1 MQSATSYHFP
11 LAPKISI
18 SYIYQLIQTKH
29 HPMSSSPPQALSA
42 PAAEL
47 LAAELLA
54 LVGAVMENL
63 KTLIATRFLRIPH
76 LYPLITPL
84 WKRLNRIHRR
94 LKRALELG
102 TTPPRPHASRAGQP
116 PRKRA
121 TTTPALP
128 QTFGW
133 LIWALGW
140 QAAGYAGHLEHI
152 FRRPEIRALVAAC
165 PRAQRVLR
173 PITSMLAL
181 KILEP
186 EKPKPTRPENHPTP
200 APDPTIALDQAAPTA
215 TKIEKPA

>member
-1 MQSATSYHFP
+1 
-11 LAPKISI
+11 
-18 SYIYQLIQTKH
+18 
-29 HPMSSSPPQALSA
+29 MSRPPSPPQALSA
-42 PAAEL
+42 P
-47 LAAELLA
+47 AAELLA

-173 PITSMLAL
+173 PITNMLAL
-181 KILEP
+181 KIPAPEAQIPEP
-186 EKPKPTRPENHPTP
+186 EKPEPRLPGNHPQP
-200 APDPTIALDQAAPTA
+200 APDTDVARDQAVTPA